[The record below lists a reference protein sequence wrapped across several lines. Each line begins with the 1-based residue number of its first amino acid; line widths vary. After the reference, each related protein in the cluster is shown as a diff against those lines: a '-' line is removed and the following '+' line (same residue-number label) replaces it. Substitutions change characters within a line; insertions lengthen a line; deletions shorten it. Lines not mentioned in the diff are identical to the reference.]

1 MPRPRHAARHR
12 GPLAAAGRWLCRW
25 PWLSGNRRHAVVT
38 EKELAAAAL
47 AIGPAV
53 LLPVTLPPPPA
64 EVVDREPRMG
74 GAMQNMFDR
83 GAEETSLDLPVIS
96 AGDILSQNCSSEE
109 EARR

>member
-1 MPRPRHAARHR
+1 MSRPRHAARHR

-25 PWLSGNRRHAVVT
+25 PWLSGNRRP
-38 EKELAAAAL
+38 ELASAAWVIA
-47 AIGPAV
+47 PAV
-53 LLPVTLPPPPA
+53 LLPVTLPAPDPP
-64 EVVDREPRMG
+64 VVDREPRMG